1 MIHLNVVG
9 QHYIILNSLEV
20 VNNLL
25 EKRSSNNSDRKQA
38 TMMME
43 LYVSSHPFHLEE
55 LVVKISFSQY
65 GFDYKHVQDA
75 IWPMVAKTQEIISPV
90 LPL

>member
-20 VNNLL
+20 VNDLL

-38 TMMME
+38 TMMIE
-43 LYVSSHPFHLEE
+43 LYVSSYSFHLEE
-55 LVVKISFSQY
+55 LVKISFY
-65 GFDYKHVQDA
+65 AV
-75 IWPMVAKTQEIISPV
+75 WV
-90 LPL
+90 

>member
-20 VNNLL
+20 VNDLL

-43 LYVSSHPFHLEE
+43 LYVSSHPFHLKK
-55 LVVKISFSQY
+55 LVVKISFY
-65 GFDYKHVQDA
+65 EV
-75 IWPMVAKTQEIISPV
+75 WV
-90 LPL
+90 